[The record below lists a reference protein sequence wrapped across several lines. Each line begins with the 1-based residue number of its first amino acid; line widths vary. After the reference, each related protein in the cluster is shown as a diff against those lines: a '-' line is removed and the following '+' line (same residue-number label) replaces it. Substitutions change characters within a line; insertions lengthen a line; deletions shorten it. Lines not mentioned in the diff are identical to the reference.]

1 MRARWLLVCALAV
14 SAGCS
19 SDINNRP
26 AQAPPPADP
35 VRWRAAADCMATEP
49 VRLGDSREILAR
61 RCLDNRPGARER
73 HFIAV
78 ALSGGGTKAAVFSA
92 ETMFYLEA
100 LGLMRRASVLSSVS
114 GGSFAAALYAL
125 SCDPDGVDAG
135 GRPACLREGSARG
148 LRRPVWRHGEV
159 MRTVG
164 QGYWP
169 LVTEQVAR
177 FLVPAPAVGGTIPAG
192 GFARFID
199 GRFFGTRSAGDTR
212 FLFADLNPRRPHLVL
227 NATILSPNRGGLG
240 GSSRSIPACNLDPAT
255 PRRWLRRRDPDE
267 FFHFAYTD
275 LYFGMLGS
283 DLRAFPVSGA
293 VAASAAF
300 PVLIDHAKL
309 TDHCRE
315 EWDND
320 RELLLMDG
328 GANDNQGMV
337 EIYHMLA
344 EMILGQRRS
353 GVPTRDVE
361 QLGPGDAAY
370 VFVVN
375 SSVTETTGPSGS
387 GTGSG
392 PAGLAGW
399 ISGVVRK
406 SLNSVD
412 VYSAT
417 AFNLRKNFYLGE
429 TRRVAGLSQDEMTP
443 RYPVIWPVEIGL
455 TGLDQY
461 RSGGAQAALWKKS
474 GLLGEPE
481 PGEHTDP
488 ALGELRRRAEQQKEA
503 LARVMPAAVRH
514 RLRLSDHHPQCYYD
528 IRKQL
533 DASLVSLGEDEQAC
547 LREAARWSTA
557 LEAQRLCVATGNRS
571 DVRPPDGLRCDAGL
585 VSLPNPGVLGEDGD
599 VEGSCGNI
607 LGPLIERQHRER
619 ERQARE
625 RGGPVPALG
634 EDDCRRLPSG

>member
-1 MRARWLLVCALAV
+1 MRARWLLLCALAMA
-14 SAGCS
+14 AGCS
-19 SDINNRP
+19 SDIGNRR

-35 VRWRAAADCMATEP
+35 VRWRAAADCMATES
-49 VRLGDSREILAR
+49 VRPDDSREALAR
-61 RCLDNRPGARER
+61 RCLAARPERER
-73 HFIAV
+73 DFVAV

-125 SCDPDGVDAG
+125 SCDPDGVDAE
-135 GRPACLREGSARG
+135 GRPACLREGGVRG

-164 QGYWP
+164 QGYRP
-169 LVTEQVAR
+169 LVAEQVGR
-177 FLVPAPAVGGTIPAG
+177 FLVPAARGTIDAG

-199 GRFFGTRSAGDTR
+199 RRFLGTSSGGGAR

-240 GSSRSIPACNLDPAT
+240 SSSASVPACNLDPT
-255 PRRWLRRRDPDE
+255 RPRGWLRRRNPDE

-275 LYFGMLGS
+275 VYFGLLGS
-283 DLRAFPVSGA
+283 DLGGFPVSGA

-300 PVLIDHAKL
+300 PVLIDQATL
-309 TDHCRE
+309 VDHCRDE
-315 EWDND
+315 ADKD
-320 RELLLMDG
+320 RHLLLMDG

-344 EMILGQRRS
+344 EMVLGQRRS
-353 GVPTRDVE
+353 AVPTPGLER
-361 QLGPGDAAY
+361 LKPGDAAF

-375 SSVTETTGPSGS
+375 ASVTDTTGPTGS

-392 PAGLAGW
+392 PVGAVGW
-399 ISGVVRK
+399 LSEVVGK
-406 SLNSVD
+406 TLNSVD

-417 AFNLRKNFYLGE
+417 AFNLRKNFYVSE
-429 TRRVAGLSQDEMTP
+429 ARRVEALP
-443 RYPVIWPVEIGL
+443 RPRGAPRRPTIWPVEIGL

-474 GLLGEPE
+474 GLLDNPE
-481 PGEHTDP
+481 PGERTDP
-488 ALGELRRRAEQQKEA
+488 TLEELQRRERLQREVLK
-503 LARVMPAAVRH
+503 RVVPAASRG
-514 RLRLSDHHPQCYYD
+514 RLRLSDHHPQCYFD
-528 IRKQL
+528 IRDRL
-533 DASLVSLGEDEQAC
+533 DASLVSLGADEQAC

-557 LEAQRLCVATGNRS
+557 LVAQGLCVATEGGG
-571 DVRPPDGLRCDAGL
+571 DLRPPDGLDCGAGL
-585 VSLPNPGVLGEDGD
+585 VSLKNPGVLGEGND
-599 VEGSCGNI
+599 VGGSCEAI
-607 LGPLIERQHRER
+607 LGPLIERQRRDREQ
-619 ERQARE
+619 QAQRMG
-625 RGGPVPALG
+625 RPAPAPG
-634 EDDCRRLPSG
+634 EDDCRRLPPG